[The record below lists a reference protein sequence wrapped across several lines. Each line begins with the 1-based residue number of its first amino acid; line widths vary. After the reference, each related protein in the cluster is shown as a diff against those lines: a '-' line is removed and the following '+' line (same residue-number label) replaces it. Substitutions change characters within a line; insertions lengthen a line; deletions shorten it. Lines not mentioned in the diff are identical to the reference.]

1 MKNLFTNIITIQDFK
16 EYQSGWSENFE
27 DNQIQDAINI
37 ATNDLNAYTNF
48 LLEKVYIYN
57 TGEDVKQNNPL
68 WRNELEMKA
77 LKMSVLS
84 QTYYKLMNG
93 NDNSIGDASY
103 SGSGISM
110 SQSLPER
117 NYISED
123 VLQWLVNARLM
134 ENNNHKH
141 HCEDFIECKEISM
154 NPLELAKK
162 PYPDP
167 IYVPSKFIN
176 FTPFNLLQ
184 INQNGY
190 VVQSTVDEVMKN
202 WTIPEYLITYIEE
215 YVLGVLGE
223 DIEALK
229 KQVEV
234 INTNIEV
241 INTNINTINENITN
255 LDNNKSNINLSNVNV
270 GEGKEDK
277 LLSFDA
283 NGAPKFID
291 QVQPSSFILNYL
303 STQEIQLESGVKY
316 KLNCDGLCIITFNNE
331 HSSFIYD
338 ARLKQIGGT
347 IPKGTEIEIGEG
359 SSFTIEKNNN
369 DFIYL
374 LAQCSPKVRA
384 KKDITTSNYNDS
396 FASLFDGDIN
406 GGSATVPGNLEFEYR
421 NFYISITSPYWF
433 VFDAPLYITYFG
445 TKYTPIDNN
454 ASIYKELDNNG
465 NIIGLY
471 HQSAL
476 PIEKSGRRFEISTLE
491 ERNKYRKTLNR
502 I

>member
-48 LLEKVYIYN
+48 LLEKVYVYN

-141 HCEDFIECKEISM
+141 YCEDFIECKEISM

-167 IYVPSKFIN
+167 TYVPSKFIN

-215 YVLGVLGE
+215 YVLGVLGD
-223 DIEALK
+223 DIEELK
-229 KQVEV
+229 KQVKV
-234 INTNIEV
+234 INQ
-241 INTNINTINENITN
+241 NITN
-255 LDNNKSNINLSNVNV
+255 LDNNKTNTNLSNVNV
-270 GEGKEDK
+270 GSGKEDK
-277 LLSFDA
+277 LLSFDT
-283 NGAPKFID
+283 NGNLKFID
-291 QVQPSSFILNYL
+291 QVQPTPSGVVFEKEIELTNAYNGTSTNEIGTKLYRVDGVEWNRDQDLVNYFDGNYKFILQYVGNYVIAPGNIKL
-303 STQEIQLESGVKY
+303 SGIESSISA
-316 KLNCDGLCIITFNNE
+316 N
-331 HSSFIYD
+331 
-338 ARLKQIGGT
+338 
-347 IPKGTEIEIGEG
+347 
-359 SSFTIEKNNN
+359 
-369 DFIYL
+369 
-374 LAQCSPKVRA
+374 RA
-384 KKDITTSNYNDS
+384 VESNTRVKDIPIYNLCFLTSYDKRYLISLENNINIYINSNIIDFTNWFHTIYGIKTLILVSSTNGSHTTSR
-396 FASLFDGDIN
+396 
-406 GGSATVPGNLEFEYR
+406 PE
-421 NFYISITSPYWF
+421 
-433 VFDAPLYITYFG
+433 TYKFIL
-445 TKYTPIDNN
+445 KVVKI
-454 ASIYKELDNNG
+454 
-465 NIIGLY
+465 
-471 HQSAL
+471 
-476 PIEKSGRRFEISTLE
+476 
-491 ERNKYRKTLNR
+491 
-502 I
+502 